1 MSSPKTQ
8 QPPRRTGIADSTST
22 IQESLRGLEE
32 RLGASL
38 NAKFAQ
44 LQQSTGPLQGTTPW
58 RQDFIA
64 AAQRLPDGDPWKEK
78 VLRDLQLP
86 TTKQDV
92 PQQ

>member
-1 MSSPKTQ
+1 MT
-8 QPPRRTGIADSTST
+8 DSTST
-22 IQESLRGLEE
+22 IQEALKGLEE

-44 LQQSTGPLQGTTPW
+44 LQYNTGPLQGTTPW

-78 VLRDLQLP
+78 VLGELQLP
-86 TTKQDV
+86 TSKQDI